1 VPVWIRLGEGPIPLD
16 DEDAESLYEALRN
29 RASGATAEAE
39 AIAEKIETALAAGI
53 EEVVP
58 SREEKHALWWIVREQ
73 DEPSMRPFAEAL
85 EIDVRL
91 FGHNG

>member
-1 VPVWIRLGEGPIPLD
+1 MPVWIRLGEGPIPLD
-16 DEDAESLYEALRN
+16 DDDAQGLYEALLS
-29 RASGATAEAE
+29 RANGATAETE
-39 AIAEKIETALAAGI
+39 AIAEKIEVALAAGI

-58 SREEKHALWWIVREQ
+58 SREEKHELWQVVREQ

-91 FGHNG
+91 FRQNG